1 MLSFW
6 VIALRKGEFWLGS
19 PCIWLLT
26 IYWKVIGLS
35 LILFPFATM
44 TCWRRLPI
52 YAWMGFNILGQ
63 VQCLHILKKNPLK
76 KCLTTCLKEHFVA
89 QVKHIFWTLSIRSKL
104 MQTSFT
110 KILLKI
116 LPPENAIKNLYTE
129 LKGIKLLFSS
139 KSGIFG
145 VFIDVWYKHDLKEG
159 CCMQLAFFC
168 VSRPVWNKFSFDK
181 SKM

>member
-1 MLSFW
+1 MKS
-6 VIALRKGEFWLGS
+6 IG
-19 PCIWLLT
+19 LLT
-26 IYWKVIGLS
+26 ITMLKCYRSFTNSFS
-35 LILFPFATM
+35 LCYNDLLTKASNLCMNGFQYLGTGTMFAH
-44 TCWRRLPI
+44 LE
-52 YAWMGFNILGQ
+52 
-63 VQCLHILKKNPLK
+63 KKNPLK
-76 KCLTTCLKEHFVA
+76 KCLTTCLKERFVG
-89 QVKHIFWTLSIRSKL
+89 QVKDVFWTLPIRSKL

-168 VSRPVWNKFSFDK
+168 VSRPVWNKFTFDK

>member
-1 MLSFW
+1 MLQWPADEGFQFMHEW
-6 VIALRKGEFWLGS
+6 VSISWDRYNVCTSW
-19 PCIWLLT
+19 
-26 IYWKVIGLS
+26 
-35 LILFPFATM
+35 
-44 TCWRRLPI
+44 
-52 YAWMGFNILGQ
+52 
-63 VQCLHILKKNPLK
+63 KKNPLK

-159 CCMQLAFFC
+159 CCMQLAFFS
-168 VSRPVWNKFSFDK
+168 VSRPVWNKFTFDK